1 MKFSKK
7 RKLIAAN
14 IAFFIFL
21 FVAVLLAQFGFKIM
35 LLDCIVP
42 SLIEQSLFTFL
53 TMIIYYLSILADEA
67 KTRIPQDK
75 NESKNEKRKL
85 TKKEKL
91 VVINVATMAFLSC
104 CFAFAKFIVHNPP
117 THIFVPLAL
126 LQCWFTLSSMILYY
140 LSVIAEGFGKK
151 QK

>member
-1 MKFSKK
+1 MKLSKK
-7 RKLIAAN
+7 RKLILSN
-14 IAFFIFL
+14 VLFFIFL
-21 FVAVLLAQFGFKIM
+21 FATDLILQQTGNEGIADTFF
-35 LLDCIVP
+35 P
-42 SLIEQSLFTFL
+42 SVIIQSIFTFL
-53 TMIIYYLSILADEA
+53 SVVTYYLSILADEA

-75 NESKNEKRKL
+75 NEIKNEKRKL

-117 THIFVPLAL
+117 THIFVPLVL

>member
-35 LLDCIVP
+35 LIDCIVP

-53 TMIIYYLSILADEA
+53 TMIVYYLSILADEA
-67 KTRIPQDK
+67 KTKIPLGANQDK
-75 NESKNEKRKL
+75 NGKNKLSKKQKYI
-85 TKKEKL
+85 
-91 VVINVATMAFLSC
+91 VINVATASFLVFCLFFLAFTLILPIQDS
-104 CFAFAKFIVHNPP
+104 FF
-117 THIFVPLAL
+117 PLAL